1 MAEEVV
7 APTEDT
13 VAQKKPKTR
22 NAQDQRIADRI
33 ARSRTLLNR
42 INSNPALAAKCAERS
57 FDHARIQEGIALTD
71 ALQNKFAER
80 QSALGTQNT
89 EVAAMKQ
96 GYQLAYNAFFELRE
110 SSRIAYPD
118 DPGSRAALGATGT
131 IPTDSERF
139 QTMVRAALLV
149 AAQSPHKA
157 DLATVGFTDSKRETL
172 SQLIDLLEQRR
183 QLVDSAKERARQATQ
198 DRDAAD
204 AELMAYLKPLERVLK
219 LIERVG

>member
-1 MAEEVV
+1 MAEGIDVT
-7 APTEDT
+7 TEET
-13 VAQKKPKTR
+13 GVPKKPKTR
-22 NAQDQRIADRI
+22 SAQDQRIADRI
-33 ARSRTLLNR
+33 AKARTLLNR
-42 INSNPALAAKCAERS
+42 INSSPELAAKCAGRS
-57 FDHARIQEGIALTD
+57 FDASRIQEGIVLTD
-71 ALQNKFAER
+71 NLQSKFADR
-80 QSALGTQNT
+80 QNLLGAQNT

-96 GYQLAYNAFFELRE
+96 GYQLAYEAFFELRE
-110 SSRIAYPD
+110 STRIAYPD
-118 DPGSRAALGATGT
+118 DPGSRAALGATGV

-157 DLATVGFTDSKRETL
+157 DLATVGFTDSKREAL
-172 SQLIDLLEQRR
+172 SQLIDMLEQRR

-204 AELMAYLKPLERVLK
+204 AELSTFLKPLERVLK